1 MSFSSLITNAF
12 NIWAIS
18 WKWNKYRTWQCS
30 SETINIIFF
39 NRLSMFDEKKCHKI
53 VNSIELDNNIRI
65 FKSDKCNRHYILI
78 FLEHMYDSNFL
89 NVYFCFNTNHY
100 VKTKKIYTIVCFKI
114 HYDIHWY
121 IIFFCNMLIFLKF
134 INSCSHLNMVMQI
147 KNNFVSL
154 LY

>member
-39 NRLSMFDEKKCHKI
+39 NGLSMFDEKKCHKI

-65 FKSDKCNRHYILI
+65 FKSDKCNVHCKYKNPFWKQYKVLG
-78 FLEHMYDSNFL
+78 N
-89 NVYFCFNTNHY
+89 YF
-100 VKTKKIYTIVCFKI
+100 KTKR
-114 HYDIHWY
+114 
-121 IIFFCNMLIFLKF
+121 KF
-134 INSCSHLNMVMQI
+134 ISISDVHVTSVLSRLLHLSKNVCCI
-147 KNNFVSL
+147 KKDDTFRETAL
-154 LY
+154 I